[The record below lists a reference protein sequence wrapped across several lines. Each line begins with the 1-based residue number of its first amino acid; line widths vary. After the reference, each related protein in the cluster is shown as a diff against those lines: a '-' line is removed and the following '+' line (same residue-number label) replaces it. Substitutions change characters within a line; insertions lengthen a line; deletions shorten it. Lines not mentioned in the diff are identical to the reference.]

1 MPKAQLRGKSPSPMI
16 SRPNSRGET
25 ERPSSVLEDGDGYS
39 TMTASRPPSLALM
52 PPASASSSPASPPSL
67 RDILTNIAPPPYT
80 LGAFTAFLSQNHCL
94 ETLEFTMDADRYR
107 SVYSNFLREQAAG
120 YGDGADYVCSH
131 WQKIINAY
139 IVPYGHR
146 EVNLPAHVR
155 DRLLSLPATPVPP
168 HPTELDEAVRIVYEL
183 MNDSVLGPF
192 LASVAA
198 QYDGCADAGAPDSKK
213 ARSRLWIPK
222 DSSPDESGRSP
233 KMGFLP
239 MLNIPWTSEPK
250 SSASSASDFAE
261 RGGLTE
267 DSANTPSPTGNEPMT
282 PPTTPPVSD
291 WGFSTSPGGLHKTGS
306 HSSGWKKM
314 GAKLGLN
321 RMGRSKRGHSS
332 TTSAPTDFAIPP
344 RDPDH
349 VRRRT
354 NPL

>member
-1 MPKAQLRGKSPSPMI
+1 
-16 SRPNSRGET
+16 
-25 ERPSSVLEDGDGYS
+25 
-39 TMTASRPPSLALM
+39 MTASRPPSLALM
-52 PPASASSSPASPPSL
+52 PPASASSSPASPPLL
-67 RDILTNIAPPPYT
+67 RDILTDLAPPPYT
-80 LGAFTAFLSQNHCL
+80 LGAFTAFLSQNHCM

-107 SVYSNFLREQAAG
+107 SVYSNFLGEQALG

-131 WQKIINAY
+131 WQKMMNAY

-192 LASVAA
+192 LASVASH
-198 QYDGCADAGAPDSKK
+198 YDGFADGFAHDSRK
-213 ARSRLWIPK
+213 ARSRQRQHK
-222 DSSPDESGRSP
+222 DSGPDESSRSP

-239 MLNIPWTSEPK
+239 MLNIPWSSEPK
-250 SSASSASDFAE
+250 SSASSSSDPAE
-261 RGGLTE
+261 RGGFT
-267 DSANTPSPTGNEPMT
+267 DDRANTPSSSGNEPMT

-291 WGFSTSPGGLHKTGS
+291 WGFSTSPQSMHKPSS

-332 TTSAPTDFAIPP
+332 TTSAPTDFDIPP

-349 VRRRT
+349 ARRKT